1 MGMWQWDCWENSLE
15 LCMVSLFSRS
25 LRSLYYVLAAK
36 SLKEPVR

>member
-25 LRSLYYVLAAK
+25 LRACAMFWQLS
-36 SLKEPVR
+36 P